1 MITIRKAV
9 PDDAGAISAIWEVI
23 CAERK
28 YTAVKQPF
36 TPDQERDYLA
46 SLSPREAVFLA
57 EIEVQV
63 VGFQS
68 LDRWAKYTDSFDHVA
83 TMGTFVRP
91 EWRRRGIGRRLALLT
106 FGFARTNGYE
116 KIVVYVRGSN
126 VGAQEFY
133 RSLGFIPRG
142 MLLRQVK
149 IDGEYDDEIFMELFL
164 GMVHLHPKIGLTL

>member
-1 MITIRKAV
+1 V
-9 PDDAGAISAIWEVI
+9 AISAIWEVI

-28 YTAVKQPF
+28 YTAVNRPF

-57 EIEVQV
+57 EIEGQV

-68 LDRWAKYTDSFDHVA
+68 LDRWAKYTDSFDHVG

-91 EWRRRGIGRRLALLT
+91 EWRRLGVGRRMALRTLD
-106 FGFARTNGYE
+106 FARASGYE

-142 MLLRQVK
+142 TLLRQLK
-149 IDGEYDDEIFMELFL
+149 IDGEYDDEVFMELFL
-164 GMVHLHPKIGLTL
+164 C